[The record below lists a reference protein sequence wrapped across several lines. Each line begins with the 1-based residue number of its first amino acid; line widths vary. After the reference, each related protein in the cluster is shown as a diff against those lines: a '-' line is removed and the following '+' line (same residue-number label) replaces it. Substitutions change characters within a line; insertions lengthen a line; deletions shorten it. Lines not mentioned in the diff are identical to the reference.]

1 MCYQSYKSRMKQ
13 IIVFG
18 LLFMLL
24 GCEPST
30 SEVDESID
38 LSNFDLEVDLYDI
51 AKINDENPLNYNKAF
66 FGKRLK
72 FSGILEDIET
82 GSVFF
87 GTSFYI
93 KDEDSIIRAWCT
105 NLSSSEIIKLGKL
118 KHGDLITVIGKSE
131 NMTTQIS
138 VSLDD
143 CYIYMND

>member
-1 MCYQSYKSRMKQ
+1 MYYQLFKKAIGR
-13 IIVFG
+13 IIIFG
-18 LLFMLL
+18 LLFLL
-24 GCEPST
+24 FGCGSSS
-30 SEVDESID
+30 SEVDDNID
-38 LSNFDLEVDLYDI
+38 LNHYDVEVDLYDI
-51 AKINDENPLNYNKAF
+51 AKINDENPLDYNKAF

-93 KDEDSIIRAWCT
+93 KDEDSNVRAWCK
-105 NLSSSEIIKLGKL
+105 NLSSSEISKLGKL

-131 NMTTQIS
+131 NMTTQLN

-143 CYIYMND
+143 CYIYE